1 MIKRFKY
8 SPLDKELK
16 AQTDIAK
23 KKYQNYSKSDL
34 IYNSNYSFSKY
45 YRDSKKID
53 NLSLESKYL
62 FLPNFFII

>member
-45 YRDSKKID
+45 YRDSKKFD

>member
-34 IYNSNYSFSKY
+34 ICISNYSFSKY
-45 YRDSKKID
+45 YHDSKKID